1 MRSYTL
7 TLTTADTTY
16 KLQTLILAINSAE
29 RGMFGSISL
38 QAQLGNATQILIG
51 GADLDGTKYGIR
63 LDPGDMI
70 TLSTGSG
77 INDQSTLGL
86 YTRGVTTA
94 ALKLNVTVDEV

>member
-16 KLQTLILAINSAE
+16 KVQTLINAINTAE
-29 RGMFGSISL
+29 RGLFGNISL
-38 QAQLGNATQILIG
+38 QASPANATQVLIG

-63 LDPGDMI
+63 LNPGDYVTM
-70 TLSTGSG
+70 STGSG
-77 INDQSTLGL
+77 FNDQSTLGL
-86 YTRGVTTA
+86 YARGVTTA